1 MNKLQLTISSFSYK
15 KGLPTS
21 TSEHG
26 GGFIFDC
33 RAVHNPGRYQ
43 EYKEVT
49 GKDLPVIRFFE
60 QESTM
65 HQFLKPVFSLINMS
79 LETYLQRH
87 FTHIEAHFGCTG
99 GQHRSVYAAEQLK
112 SYVEKT
118 FPSNVEIHI
127 HHREQ
132 PHLNHSPI

>member
-1 MNKLQLTISSFSYK
+1 MNKLQLIISSFSYK

-21 TSEHG
+21 DSEHG

-33 RAVHNPGRYQ
+33 RAVHNPGRYE

-49 GKDLPVIRFFE
+49 GKDDSVIRFFE

-65 HQFLKPVFSLINMS
+65 EKFMQPVCSLIDMS
-79 LETYLQRH
+79 IKTYQQRN
-87 FTHIEAHFGCTG
+87 FTHLEAHFGCTG

-112 SYVEKT
+112 AHIQEK
-118 FPSNVEIHI
+118 FANSVEIHI
-127 HHREQ
+127 HHRDQ
-132 PHLNHSPI
+132 AHLNTPHI